1 MVNYWNFLVGE
12 EKRQECI
19 EYVESTLKEL
29 LPNAAALPDIICID
43 AEKSED
49 EVVEKL
55 RSKLKDLVKMKTDS
69 AIKDAV
75 NKMIALLQEIQKMLE
90 EVYTGDVKTLQE
102 DIQKLLKAKKKIS
115 DDIIS
120 LEVLSAAIAY
130 GAAAFGGIPGAAAA
144 SALWPLWGNRERE
157 QQLKE
162 KQEELQKV
170 YQRLQNHQ
178 DDVERTTKKFEQRD
192 REVAQDILNLRDIL
206 PRVS

>member
-1 MVNYWNFLVGE
+1 MGE

-130 GAAAFGGIPGAAAA
+130 GAAAFGG
-144 SALWPLWGNRERE
+144 ALWPIP
-157 QQLKE
+157 
-162 KQEELQKV
+162 LQG
-170 YQRLQNHQ
+170 RS
-178 DDVERTTKKFEQRD
+178 
-192 REVAQDILNLRDIL
+192 
-206 PRVS
+206 VSVVV